1 MSTGHD
7 GATGEA
13 EPGIRGAATEE
24 HRQVSVSRPAAVIIL
39 AAGEGTRMKSDTPK
53 VLHAICGET
62 LLGHVLAAARETD
75 PVRVIVVVG
84 HRRPEVTEY
93 LAQHA
98 PDAQPVVQHRQ
109 GGTGHA
115 VRTVIEEVG
124 LDHGTIVVACADTPL
139 LRGAT
144 LAALVRE
151 HHATGA
157 AATVL
162 TARVANP
169 HGYGRII
176 RDDSGEFLAIVEE
189 ADATAEQRAVDEIN
203 SGVYAFEAH
212 LLGDAVKRVPT
223 DNAKGEEYLTDVV
236 AILRAEGQ
244 HVASVTLEDPD
255 EVLGVNDRAQLAR
268 ARHIFNARL
277 LGSWMGAGVTIV
289 DPATTWID
297 TGVSL
302 ARDVEVGPGTQ
313 LEGRTAVAAGARV
326 GPGSQLRDTA
336 VGEGAIVIQSF
347 CRGADIGAGAVVGP
361 FAYLPPGSKVD
372 AAGPAAGMTRSGI
385 GAGGQMTGSGRD
397 PGGQGSS
404 GQGSGGQGSGGQDF
418 HARGA
423 GGRHTGGQDAAT
435 SEGAQDA

>member
-1 MSTGHD
+1 MS
-7 GATGEA
+7 A
-13 EPGIRGAATEE
+13 R
-24 HRQVSVSRPAAVIIL
+24 RPAAVIIL

-53 VLHAICGET
+53 VLHQICGET
-62 LLGHVLAAARETD
+62 LLGHVLATARETD
-75 PVRVIVVVG
+75 PVRLIVVVG
-84 HRRPEVTEY
+84 HRRREVTEY
-93 LAQHA
+93 LASHA
-98 PDAQPVVQHRQ
+98 PDVQAVVQHRQ

-124 LDHGTIVVACADTPL
+124 LDHGTIVVTYADAPL
-139 LRGAT
+139 LRGST
-144 LAALVRE
+144 LTALVRE
-151 HHATGA
+151 HQATEA
-157 AATVL
+157 SATVL
-162 TARVANP
+162 TARVPDPA
-169 HGYGRII
+169 GDGRII
-176 RDDSGEFLAIVEE
+176 RDGSGEFLAIVEE
-189 ADATAEQRAVDEIN
+189 ADATPAQRTVDEIN

-236 AILRAEGQ
+236 AILRSEGH
-244 HVASVTLEDPD
+244 HVASVTLEDAE

-268 ARHIFNARL
+268 ARQIFNARL

-302 ARDVEVGPGTQ
+302 GRDVEIGPGTQ

-336 VGEGAIVIQSF
+336 VGEGATVIQSF

-372 AAGPAAGMTRSGI
+372 AGSAEGMNKTGI
-385 GAGGQMTGSGRD
+385 AAGGQMTGSGRD
-397 PGGQGSS
+397 PGGQGLAGRVRRPGFWRAGFWRAGLSRTRRR
-404 GQGSGGQGSGGQDF
+404 GTPR
-418 HARGA
+418 RGA
-423 GGRHTGGQDAAT
+423 GHRY
-435 SEGAQDA
+435 E

>member
-1 MSTGHD
+1 
-7 GATGEA
+7 
-13 EPGIRGAATEE
+13 
-24 HRQVSVSRPAAVIIL
+24 
-39 AAGEGTRMKSDTPK
+39 MKSDTPK

-84 HRRPEVTEY
+84 HRRREVTEY

-189 ADATAEQRAVDEIN
+189 ADATAGQRAVDEIN

>member
-1 MSTGHD
+1 
-7 GATGEA
+7 
-13 EPGIRGAATEE
+13 
-24 HRQVSVSRPAAVIIL
+24 VSRPAAVIIL

-189 ADATAEQRAVDEIN
+189 ADATAGQRAVDEIN

>member
-84 HRRPEVTEY
+84 HRRREVTEY

-189 ADATAEQRAVDEIN
+189 ADATAGQRAVDEIN

-244 HVASVTLEDPD
+244 HVASVTLADPD
-255 EVLGVNDRAQLAR
+255 EVLGVNDQAQLAR
-268 ARHIFNARL
+268 ARHILNARL

-302 ARDVEVGPGTQ
+302 ARDVEIGPGTQ
-313 LEGRTAVAAGARV
+313 LEGRTAVGAGARV

>member
-1 MSTGHD
+1 M
-7 GATGEA
+7 
-13 EPGIRGAATEE
+13 
-24 HRQVSVSRPAAVIIL
+24 SVSRPAAVIIL

-84 HRRPEVTEY
+84 HRRREVTDY

-151 HHATGA
+151 HHATEA

-169 HGYGRII
+169 TGYGRII
-176 RDDSGEFLAIVEE
+176 RDESGDFLAIVEE
-189 ADATAEQRAVDEIN
+189 ADATPAQRAVDEIN

-244 HVASVTLEDPD
+244 HVASVTLDDPD
-255 EVLGVNDRAQLAR
+255 EVLGVHDRAQLAR

-302 ARDVEVGPGTQ
+302 ARDVEIGPGTQ
-313 LEGRTAVAAGARV
+313 LEGRTAVAEGARV

-336 VGEGAIVIQSF
+336 VGERATVIQSF

-372 AAGPAAGMTRSGI
+372 AGGSAEGMDK
-385 GAGGQMTGSGRD
+385 SGRRND
-397 PGGQGSS
+397 
-404 GQGSGGQGSGGQDF
+404 
-418 HARGA
+418 
-423 GGRHTGGQDAAT
+423 
-435 SEGAQDA
+435 